1 MLSGLIP
8 GAGQL
13 YLRKYISGLAF
24 LLLPIIVILIFPEI
38 PIQFSYLTF
47 IIISVADVYF
57 VLQNIVGRKKALINL
72 CFTIVIF
79 VIIIPSAFYL
89 FTLSM
94 YKGGEYVIN
103 EHLNIIHTRDEMVE
117 ISNAL
122 NRHYIR
128 NKEYPENFM
137 AFVNRKP
144 IWEMWAKDSWDNDY
158 RYALTDVG
166 YLLTSAGVDG
176 VFDTDDDITRAN

>member
-1 MLSGLIP
+1 MKTLLPFLLSGLIP

-122 NRHYIR
+122 N
-128 NKEYPENFM
+128 
-137 AFVNRKP
+137 
-144 IWEMWAKDSWDNDY
+144 
-158 RYALTDVG
+158 L
-166 YLLTSAGVDG
+166 
-176 VFDTDDDITRAN
+176 